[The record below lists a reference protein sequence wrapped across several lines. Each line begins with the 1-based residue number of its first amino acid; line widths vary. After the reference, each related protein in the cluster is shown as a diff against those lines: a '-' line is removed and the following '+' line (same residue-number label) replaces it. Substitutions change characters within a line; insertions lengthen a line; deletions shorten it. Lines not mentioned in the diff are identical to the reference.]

1 VSLLWNRLVAKII
14 PPRPGSIGLII
25 GRNSLLASQFECE
38 GGSHRIINIAE
49 ELFQFPLFSAAT
61 PSTEN
66 RETLCLAMQRLSS
79 QIPQLYWPLH
89 ISLPDPAVI
98 VQIMEFDSVPK
109 SVKDREAIA
118 LFRLGKELPGL
129 PSMRCSTQLLGEEH
143 SKELLMSNFV
153 QEAWLDCIEEACQ
166 KAGYVPS
173 VIDAGISFIFNHC
186 YEVIQS
192 AEGGGALIS
201 IEPDAWSLLFW
212 DVHKRPRFI
221 RSRWRETSSSCEEEL
236 ELIAIDIERLTMS
249 YALRVPE
256 CKIGKILIC
265 ASESEFELLASG
277 LNERMHISCEILDLN
292 RDGALVQGGL
302 VPDKRQSI
310 LALVD
315 DRT

>member
-1 VSLLWNRLVAKII
+1 LV
-14 PPRPGSIGLII
+14 L
-25 GRNSLLASQFECE
+25 GRNSLLATQFEFE

-49 ELFQFPLFSAAT
+49 ELFQFPLFSAAA
-61 PSTEN
+61 PSAEN
-66 RETLCLAMQRLSS
+66 RETLCLAMQRLASK
-79 QIPQLYWPLH
+79 IPQLYWPLQ
-89 ISLPDPAVI
+89 IALPDPAVI
-98 VQIMEFDSVPK
+98 LQIMEFDSVPK

-153 QEAWLDCIEEACQ
+153 QESWLDCIEEACQ

-173 VIDAGISFIFNHC
+173 VIDTGISFIFNRC
-186 YEVIQS
+186 YEVIRS

-201 IEPDAWSLLFW
+201 IEPDAWSILFW
-212 DVHKRPRFI
+212 DVRKRPRFI
-221 RSRWRETSSSCEEEL
+221 RSRWREIPSSCDEEL

-265 ASESEFELLASG
+265 ASVSEFDLLASG
-277 LNERMHISCEILDLN
+277 LNERMHISCELLDLKP
-292 RDGALVQGGL
+292 DGAFVQRL
-302 VPDKRQSI
+302 RVPDKRQRI
-310 LALVD
+310 LALLAN
-315 DRT
+315 RT

>member
-1 VSLLWNRLVAKII
+1 LV
-14 PPRPGSIGLII
+14 L
-25 GRNSLLASQFECE
+25 GRNSLLATQFEFE

-49 ELFQFPLFSAAT
+49 ELFQFPLFSAAA
-61 PSTEN
+61 PSAEN
-66 RETLCLAMQRLSS
+66 RETLCLAMQRLASK
-79 QIPQLYWPLH
+79 IPQLYWPLQ
-89 ISLPDPAVI
+89 IALPDPAVI
-98 VQIMEFDSVPK
+98 LQIMEFDSVPK

-153 QEAWLDCIEEACQ
+153 QESWLDCIEEACQ

-173 VIDAGISFIFNHC
+173 VIDTGISFIFNRC
-186 YEVIQS
+186 YEVIRS

-201 IEPDAWSLLFW
+201 IEPDAWSILFW
-212 DVHKRPRFI
+212 DVRKRPRFI
-221 RSRWRETSSSCEEEL
+221 RSRWREIPSSCDEEL

-265 ASESEFELLASG
+265 ASVSEFDLLASG
-277 LNERMHISCEILDLN
+277 LNERMHISCELLDLKP
-292 RDGALVQGGL
+292 DGAFVQGL
-302 VPDKRQSI
+302 HVPDKRQSI
-310 LALVD
+310 LALLD

>member
-1 VSLLWNRLVAKII
+1 MSLLWNRLVAKII
-14 PPRPGSIGLII
+14 PPRPGLIGLVL
-25 GRNSLLASQFECE
+25 GRNSLLATQFEFE

-49 ELFQFPLFSAAT
+49 ELFQFPLFSAAA
-61 PSTEN
+61 PSAEN
-66 RETLCLAMQRLSS
+66 RETLCLAMQRLASK
-79 QIPQLYWPLH
+79 IPQLYWPLQ
-89 ISLPDPAVI
+89 IALPDPAVI
-98 VQIMEFDSVPK
+98 LQIMEFDSVPK

-153 QEAWLDCIEEACQ
+153 QESWLDCIEEACQ

-173 VIDAGISFIFNHC
+173 VIDTGISFIFNRC
-186 YEVIQS
+186 YEVIRS

-201 IEPDAWSLLFW
+201 IEPDAWSILFW
-212 DVHKRPRFI
+212 DVRKRPRFI
-221 RSRWRETSSSCEEEL
+221 RSRWREIPSSCDEEL

-265 ASESEFELLASG
+265 ASVSEFDLLASG
-277 LNERMHISCEILDLN
+277 LNERMHISCELLDLKP
-292 RDGALVQGGL
+292 DGAFVQGL
-302 VPDKRQSI
+302 HVPDKRQSI
-310 LALVD
+310 LALLD

>member
-1 VSLLWNRLVAKII
+1 MSLLWNRLVAKII
-14 PPRPGSIGLII
+14 PPRPGLIGLVL
-25 GRNSLLASQFECE
+25 GRNSLLATQFEFE

-49 ELFQFPLFSAAT
+49 ELFQFPLFSAAA
-61 PSTEN
+61 PSAEN
-66 RETLCLAMQRLSS
+66 RETLCLAMQRLASK
-79 QIPQLYWPLH
+79 IPQLYWPLQ
-89 ISLPDPAVI
+89 IALPDPAVI
-98 VQIMEFDSVPK
+98 LQIMEFDSVPK

-153 QEAWLDCIEEACQ
+153 QESWLDCIEEACQ

-173 VIDAGISFIFNHC
+173 VIDTGISFIFNRC

-201 IEPDAWSLLFW
+201 IEPDAWSILFW
-212 DVHKRPRFI
+212 DVRKRPRFI

-236 ELIAIDIERLTMS
+236 EFIAIDIERLTMS

-292 RDGALVQGGL
+292 RDGALVRGGL
-302 VPDKRQSI
+302 FPISVK
-310 LALVD
+310 VFWHW
-315 DRT
+315 